1 MPGVCEIYGLR
12 KFQEAKTLILKNDG
26 RDFLTVNF
34 FFSAVCK
41 GVTLVLPPKDSI
53 LVLSR

>member
-1 MPGVCEIYGLR
+1 MQGVSEIHGLR

-26 RDFLTVNF
+26 RDFPIVIFLRFAREITI
-34 FFSAVCK
+34 
-41 GVTLVLPPKDSI
+41 VLPPKDSI